1 MNKKTYKAALI
12 AFLADNLASHTI
24 GGFKQS
30 MSFTKCFCCSCMATK
45 DEACHY
51 STAQQFILRTPQQ
64 HDVMCEEVKS
74 DTSRTQEKSTE
85 YGINE
90 TSVLNNVTSLSV
102 IGSLCHNIM
111 HDLLEG
117 AIPYELKFL
126 LQYAFDAK
134 YLTLSQ

>member
-1 MNKKTYKAALI
+1 
-12 AFLADNLASHTI
+12 
-24 GGFKQS
+24 
-30 MSFTKCFCCSCMATK
+30 MATK
-45 DEACHY
+45 DEACCY
-51 STAQQFILRTPQQ
+51 STAEQFILRTPQQ

-85 YGINE
+85 YGIYE

-102 IGSLCHNIM
+102 IGGLCHNIM

-126 LQYAFDAK
+126 LQHAF
-134 YLTLSQ
+134 